1 MSGGPPTKSGNHT
14 GKEDF
19 YDHSETP
26 EELEDKT

>member
-1 MSGGPPTKSGNHT
+1 MVGCPPTKSGNHT

-26 EELEDKT
+26 EALAGKT